1 MKFSKLTSHALSWLR
16 LIKMAPNPDSE
27 FQSFNTFSAN
37 EEFQNNE
44 IFSLDTKY
52 YVPGEV
58 KDQLKSLQLN

>member
-1 MKFSKLTSHALSWLR
+1 
-16 LIKMAPNPDSE
+16 MAPNPDSE